1 MGRRS
6 GYMFLYIQ
14 VRQNAGQISDL
25 SRQCAFQ
32 TRWLRQK
39 EKFIRTAF
47 LKSVIEGCT
56 NCGRYAHCWGE
67 GKRAGNRFDRDLASQ
82 RELLFALAR
91 GLQVAT

>member
-47 LKSVIEGCT
+47 LKSVTEGCT

-67 GKRAGNRFDRDLASQ
+67 GLASL

-91 GLQVAT
+91 GLQVATE